1 MRKAEATRSRI
12 LDAAERLFARRG
24 FEATSLRQITAA
36 AHVNLAAVNY
46 HFGAKD
52 ALIRE
57 VLARRIGPVNRERLA
72 RLEACAARAGKEPPR
87 VEEIIRAF
95 VEPVLELR
103 AERDAGEAF
112 ARLMGRSF
120 FEPNLQ
126 VRRVIIGQM
135 REVARRF
142 ASALHRALPHLP
154 EAELWWRMHFSAGVL
169 AHTLA
174 GNVHLETLS
183 GGRCDLSDVS
193 GTIERLVTFV
203 AAGLQAPLPGRQPKS
218 GKPKC

>member
-1 MRKAEATRSRI
+1 MRSAEATRRRI
-12 LDAAERLFARRG
+12 LDAAERLFARHG
-24 FEATSLRQITAA
+24 VEATSLRQITAA
-36 AHVNLAAVNY
+36 ARVNLAAVNY

-57 VLARRIGPVNRERLA
+57 VLARRVGPVNQERLA
-72 RLEACAARAGKEPPR
+72 RLRACEARTGDQPPS
-87 VEEIIRAF
+87 VEEIVRAF
-95 VEPVLELR
+95 VEPVLALR
-103 AERDAGEAF
+103 ADPDAGQAF
-112 ARLMGRSF
+112 TLLMGRSF

-142 ASALHRALPHLP
+142 TAALRRALPHLP
-154 EAELWWRMHFSAGVL
+154 ETELWWRMHFSAGVL

-183 GGRCDLSDVS
+183 GGRCDTSDLPAVL
-193 GTIERLVTFV
+193 ERLVAFV
-203 AAGLQAPLPGRQPKS
+203 TAGLKAPLPGPKQRS
-218 GKPKC
+218 GKRKC

>member
-1 MRKAEATRSRI
+1 MRPRDTRRRI
-12 LDAAERLFARRG
+12 LDAAERLFAREG

-46 HFGAKD
+46 HFGSKD

-57 VLARRIGPVNRERLA
+57 VLARRIGPVNQERLA
-72 RLEACAARAGKEPPR
+72 RLAACEARAGERRPR
-87 VEEIIRAF
+87 VEEILRAF
-95 VEPVLELR
+95 VEPVVELR
-103 AERDAGEAF
+103 ADPEAGEAF

-126 VRRVIIGQM
+126 VRRVIVGQM

-142 ASALHRALPHLP
+142 AAALRRALPELP
-154 EAELWWRMHFSAGVL
+154 ETELWWRMHFSAGAL

-183 GGRCDLSDVS
+183 GGRCDPSDVR
-193 GTIERLVTFV
+193 GTTERLVRYV
-203 AAGLQAPLPGRQPKS
+203 AAGLKAPLPGREGRS
-218 GKPKC
+218 GTRQC